1 MSNNNVDF
9 RLLERLKNRKTSSPS
24 EEDIQD
30 LVNTL
35 NALLKV
41 DDFKGLLHVIEVLRI
56 LGDDITI
63 NADCDEIS
71 IQCTQIYA
79 DRENAGPKNDTLLS
93 TMASQE
99 VVFKFNYDPEFHST
113 QTYSSYVNEVADT
126 AKKSVIALHRFGPP
140 KKDGQMC

>member
-1 MSNNNVDF
+1 MSNNNVDLS
-9 RLLERLKNRKTSSPS
+9 LLKLLKNRKTASPS

-35 NALLKV
+35 NALLDV
-41 DDFKGLLHVIEVLRI
+41 EDFKGLLHVIEVLRI

-79 DRENAGPKNDTLLS
+79 DRENVGPKNDTLLS

-99 VVFKFNYDPEFHST
+99 VVFKFDYDPDK
-113 QTYSSYVNEVADT
+113 QTYSSYVNEVADV
-126 AKKSVIALHRFGPP
+126 AKNSVMALHRFGPP
-140 KKDGQMC
+140 KEDGQMR